1 MVLLRKNTKPIFK
14 IIFLDKGV
22 SSLCRLK
29 TMQIRKIVRIGEDPG
44 SVITQTCSSVYV
56 YVNIRLSK
64 GRRCSEI
71 KFVLMS

>member
-14 IIFLDKGV
+14 IIFLAKGV
-22 SSLCRLK
+22 SSLW
-29 TMQIRKIVRIGEDPG
+29 KIVRIGEDPG
-44 SVITQTCSSVYV
+44 SLITQTCSSVYV

-71 KFVLMS
+71 KFVLMN